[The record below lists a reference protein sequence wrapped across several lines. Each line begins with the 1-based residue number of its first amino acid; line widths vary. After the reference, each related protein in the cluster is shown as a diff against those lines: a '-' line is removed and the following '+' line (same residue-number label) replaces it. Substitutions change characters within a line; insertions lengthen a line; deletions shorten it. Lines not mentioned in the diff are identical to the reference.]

1 MRIMGAVVC
10 ALLLAGC
17 AGAKQEAVVDTG
29 AMPADIKV
37 PDKVA
42 RATSFASK
50 AAAANEVCAEE
61 GQIPGTVLHAECVKR
76 LLRAEGQRTRDL
88 AAILA
93 ERAAKTSYT
102 CIDKDR
108 LRLVRCYD
116 I

>member
-1 MRIMGAVVC
+1 MRIIGALVL
-10 ALLLAGC
+10 ALLVAGC
-17 AGAKQEAVVDTG
+17 AGTSQDVVVDTG
-29 AMPADIKV
+29 AIPPETNV

-50 AAAANEVCAEE
+50 AAAANEVCAEA
-61 GQIPGTVLHAECVKR
+61 GRTPGTIPHAECVKR
-76 LLRAEGQRTRDL
+76 LLRAEGERTRDL

-93 ERAAKTSYT
+93 ERAAKTNYT
-102 CIDKDR
+102 CLDSTR